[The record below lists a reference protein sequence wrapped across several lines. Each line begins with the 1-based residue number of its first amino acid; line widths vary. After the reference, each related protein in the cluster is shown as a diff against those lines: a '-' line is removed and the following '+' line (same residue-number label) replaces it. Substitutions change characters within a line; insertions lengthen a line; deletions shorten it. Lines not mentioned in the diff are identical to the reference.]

1 MSEFLEAVPEVGAPD
16 RVAMTLPPISRMRFE
31 VWALAWPVILSFGL
45 DSILG
50 LSSMLMVGRLG
61 ADAVGAVGLAT
72 QILGAVRAGIA
83 AVGTGTVALVARY
96 IGANDRDSAEDVL
109 KQSVVFGVLV
119 STIIAIPVIIFARPL
134 MGLFQVHGQMAD
146 MGARYLQVVML
157 SEPFQGIFL
166 MCASALRGAGDTRTP
181 LWIGG
186 IIDVL
191 AIFFNYALIFGKFGF
206 PALGVDGSA
215 VATLLAI
222 AIGGILFFYAL
233 SIPGMVLN
241 FKWQGLWPDF
251 SLGRRILSV
260 GNPAAIEQ
268 LLIQF
273 GFVAYVGFVARYGA
287 KEIAAYFIGV
297 RILALSFLPGFG
309 FSAASATLVGQGLGA
324 GDPNFSRKAGWES
337 TRMSIVLMTAM
348 GLVFI
353 VFAHGIAA
361 LFIDDKTVIA
371 YTVQFMYAL
380 AAAQPLMAIDWT
392 ITGAL
397 ARRRRLTI
405 PALRLA
411 RRLLRHASVL
421 NNPDLVPRRQHQ
433 LHLVVP
439 ASRLRRPLNGKGV
452 PFPNRQMGTH
462 QGLIRY
468 LARYFTG
475 EEARGEAAGR

>member
-1 MSEFLEAVPEVGAPD
+1 MSEFLESAPEVPGV
-16 RVAMTLPPISRMRFE
+16 VAMTLPPIGRMRAE

-45 DSILG
+45 DSIVG

-61 ADAVGAVGLAT
+61 ANAVGAVGLAT

-96 IGANDRDSAEDVL
+96 IGANDRDNAEEVL
-109 KQSVVFGVLV
+109 KQSVIFGVIV
-119 STIIAIPVIIFARPL
+119 STIVAVPVIVFARPL
-134 MGLFQVHGQMAD
+134 MSVFQVKGEMAE

-191 AIFFNYALIFGKFGF
+191 AIFLNYVLIFGKFGF
-206 PALGVDGSA
+206 PQLGVDGSA

-222 AIGGILFFYAL
+222 AIGGVLFFYAL
-233 SIPGMVLN
+233 SIDGMVLN
-241 FKWQGLWPDF
+241 FRWHRLRPDF
-251 SLGRRILSV
+251 GLGRRILSV

-273 GFVAYVGFVARYGA
+273 GFVAYVGFVARYGP

-324 GDPNFSRKAGWES
+324 RDPKFSRKAGWEA
-337 TRMSIVLMTAM
+337 TGMSIVLMSAM
-348 GLVFI
+348 GLIFI
-353 VFAHGIAA
+353 VFARQIAA
-361 LFIDDKTVIA
+361 LFINDKEVIE

-397 ARRRRLTI
+397 RGAGDSRFPLYGSLAGFYGMRLALTI
-405 PALRLA
+405 LITWYGGSINYIWWSLIA
-411 RRLLRHASVL
+411 
-421 NNPDLVPRRQHQ
+421 DYLVRSTIKTWRFRQGHWETIE
-433 LHLVVP
+433 V
-439 ASRLRRPLNGKGV
+439 
-452 PFPNRQMGTH
+452 
-462 QGLIRY
+462 
-468 LARYFTG
+468 
-475 EEARGEAAGR
+475 

>member
-1 MSEFLEAVPEVGAPD
+1 MSEFLESVPEVVEPLGP
-16 RVAMTLPPISRMRFE
+16 AMALPPIERIRSE

-50 LSSMLMVGRLG
+50 LASMLMVGRLG
-61 ADAVGAVGLAT
+61 ADAVGAVGLAS

-96 IGANDRDSAEDVL
+96 IGANDRDSAEGVL
-109 KQSVVFGVLV
+109 KQSVIFGVLV
-119 STIIAIPVIIFARPL
+119 STAISIPVIIFARPL
-134 MGLFQVHGQMAD
+134 MSLFQVKGEMAE

-157 SEPFQGIFL
+157 SEPFQGVFL

-191 AIFFNYALIFGKFGF
+191 AIFLNYVLIFGRLGF
-206 PALGVDGSA
+206 PAMGVDGSA
-215 VATLLAI
+215 VAMLLAI
-222 AIGGILFFYAL
+222 AVGGMLFFWAL
-233 SIPGMVLN
+233 SLDGMVLN
-241 FKWQGLWPDF
+241 FRWTRLKPDF
-251 SLGRRILSV
+251 SLGRRILGV

-268 LLIQF
+268 LIIQF
-273 GFVAYVGFVARYGA
+273 GFVAYVAFVARYGA
-287 KEIAAYFIGV
+287 KEVAAYFIGV

-337 TRMSIVLMTAM
+337 TGMAVVLMTAM

-353 VFAHGIAA
+353 VFAHQIAA
-361 LFIDDKTVIA
+361 LFIDDKQVIV

-397 ARRRRLTI
+397 RGAGDSRFPLYGSIAGFYGLRLFLTI
-405 PALRLA
+405 LISYYGGSIVWIWWSLLA
-411 RRLLRHASVL
+411 
-421 NNPDLVPRRQHQ
+421 DY
-433 LHLVVP
+433 VVR
-439 ASRLRRPLNGKGV
+439 STVKSWRFKSGQWETIQV
-452 PFPNRQMGTH
+452 
-462 QGLIRY
+462 
-468 LARYFTG
+468 
-475 EEARGEAAGR
+475 

>member
-1 MSEFLEAVPEVGAPD
+1 MSDLIEPDFIEPVPETRGPA
-16 RVAMTLPPISRMRFE
+16 RVAMTLPPVERIRLE
-31 VWALAWPVILSFGL
+31 IWALAWPVILSFGL

-50 LSSMLMVGRLG
+50 LASMLMVGRLG

-96 IGANDRDSAEDVL
+96 IGANDRDSAEEVL
-109 KQSVVFGVLV
+109 KQSVIFGVIV
-119 STIIAIPVIIFARPL
+119 STVIAIPVIIFARPL
-134 MGLFQVHGQMAD
+134 MSLFHVKGEMAE

-157 SEPFQGIFL
+157 SEPFQGVFL

-191 AIFFNYALIFGKFGF
+191 AIFLNYVLIFGRFGF

-222 AIGGILFFYAL
+222 AIGGVLFFYAL
-233 SIPGMVLN
+233 SIDGMVLN
-241 FKWQGLWPDF
+241 FRWSRMRPDF
-251 SLGRRILSV
+251 ALGRRILGV

-268 LLIQF
+268 LIIQF
-273 GFVAYVGFVARYGA
+273 GFVAYVAFVARYGA
-287 KEIAAYFIGV
+287 KEVAAYFIGV

-324 GDPNFSRKAGWES
+324 GDPEFSRKAGWES
-337 TRMSIVLMTAM
+337 TGMAMVLMTAL

-353 VFAHGIAA
+353 VFARQIAA
-361 LFIDDKTVIA
+361 LFIDDPQVIG
-371 YTVQFMYAL
+371 YTTQFMYAL

-397 ARRRRLTI
+397 RGAGDSRFPLYGS
-405 PALRLA
+405 LA
-411 RRLLRHASVL
+411 GFYGCRLLVTIIISYYGGNIVWIWWSLLA
-421 NNPDLVPRRQHQ
+421 DY
-433 LHLVVP
+433 VVRCIVK
-439 ASRLRRPLNGKGV
+439 AHRFK
-452 PFPNRQMGTH
+452 
-462 QGLIRY
+462 
-468 LARYFTG
+468 
-475 EEARGEAAGR
+475 AGHWMRIQV

>member
-1 MSEFLEAVPEVGAPD
+1 MSDFLESIPEVDAGSG
-16 RVAMTLPPISRMRFE
+16 VAMTLPPIERIRFE

-96 IGANDRDSAEDVL
+96 IGANDRDSAEEVL

-119 STIIAIPVIIFARPL
+119 STIIAIPVIIFAHPL
-134 MGLFQVHGQMAD
+134 LELFQVHGQMAD

-186 IIDVL
+186 IIDVI
-191 AIFFNYALIFGKFGF
+191 AIFLNYVLIFGKFGF

-222 AIGGILFFYAL
+222 AFGGILFFYAL

-241 FKWQGLWPDF
+241 FRWRGLWPDLG
-251 SLGRRILSV
+251 LGRRILAV

-273 GFVAYVGFVARYGA
+273 GFVAYVGFIARYGA

-324 GDPNFSRKAGWES
+324 GDRKFARKAGWVA

-353 VFAHGIAA
+353 IFAHWIAA
-361 LFIDDKTVIA
+361 LFIDDKTVIE

-397 ARRRRLTI
+397 RGAGDSQFPLYGSLAGFYGMRLFLTI
-405 PALRLA
+405 LIWYHGGSINYIWWSLLA
-411 RRLLRHASVL
+411 DYIVRSTVKVWRFQSAHWETIEV
-421 NNPDLVPRRQHQ
+421 
-433 LHLVVP
+433 
-439 ASRLRRPLNGKGV
+439 
-452 PFPNRQMGTH
+452 
-462 QGLIRY
+462 
-468 LARYFTG
+468 
-475 EEARGEAAGR
+475 

>member
-1 MSEFLEAVPEVGAPD
+1 MSEFLEAVPEVKTSGGS
-16 RVAMTLPPISRMRFE
+16 VAMTLPPIERIRFE

-50 LSSMLMVGRLG
+50 LSSIMMAGRLG

-96 IGANDRDSAEDVL
+96 IGANDRDSAEGVL
-109 KQSVVFGVLV
+109 RQSVVFGVLV
-119 STIIAIPVIIFARPL
+119 STIIAIPVIVFARPL
-134 MGLFQVHGQMAD
+134 MGLFQVHGEMAD

-191 AIFFNYALIFGKFGF
+191 AIFLNYVLIFGKFGF

-222 AIGGILFFYAL
+222 AFGGILFFYAL

-241 FKWQGLWPDF
+241 FRWRGLWPDF
-251 SLGRRILSV
+251 GLGRRILAV
-260 GNPAAIEQ
+260 GNPAPLAQ
-268 LLIQF
+268 LLIPF
-273 GFVAYVGFVARYGA
+273 GFVAYVGFIARYGA

-324 GDPNFSRKAGWES
+324 G
-337 TRMSIVLMTAM
+337 
-348 GLVFI
+348 
-353 VFAHGIAA
+353 
-361 LFIDDKTVIA
+361 
-371 YTVQFMYAL
+371 
-380 AAAQPLMAIDWT
+380 
-392 ITGAL
+392 
-397 ARRRRLTI
+397 
-405 PALRLA
+405 
-411 RRLLRHASVL
+411 
-421 NNPDLVPRRQHQ
+421 
-433 LHLVVP
+433 
-439 ASRLRRPLNGKGV
+439 
-452 PFPNRQMGTH
+452 GT
-462 QGLIRY
+462 
-468 LARYFTG
+468 T
-475 EEARGEAAGR
+475 

>member
-1 MSEFLEAVPEVGAPD
+1 M
-16 RVAMTLPPISRMRFE
+16 
-31 VWALAWPVILSFGL
+31 
-45 DSILG
+45 
-50 LSSMLMVGRLG
+50 
-61 ADAVGAVGLAT
+61 
-72 QILGAVRAGIA
+72 
-83 AVGTGTVALVARY
+83 
-96 IGANDRDSAEDVL
+96 AEL
-109 KQSVVFGVLV
+109 
-119 STIIAIPVIIFARPL
+119 
-134 MGLFQVHGQMAD
+134 
-146 MGARYLQVVML
+146 GARYLQVVML

-186 IIDVL
+186 IIDVI
-191 AIFFNYALIFGKFGF
+191 AIFLNYVLIFGKFGM

-222 AIGGILFFYAL
+222 AIGGLLFFYAL
-233 SIPGMVLN
+233 SIDGMVLN
-241 FKWQGLWPDF
+241 FRWTRLWPDF

-273 GFVAYVGFVARYGA
+273 GFVAYVGFVARYGP

-324 GDPNFSRKAGWES
+324 RDPKFSRKAGWES
-337 TRMSIVLMTAM
+337 TGMAIVGMTAM
-348 GLVFI
+348 GVVFI
-353 VFAHGIAA
+353 VFARQIAA

-397 ARRRRLTI
+397 RGAGDSQFPLYGSLAGFYGMRLFLTI
-405 PALRLA
+405 LIWYHGGSINYIWWSLLA
-411 RRLLRHASVL
+411 
-421 NNPDLVPRRQHQ
+421 DY
-433 LHLVVP
+433 VVR
-439 ASRLRRPLNGKGV
+439 STVKVWRFQSGHWEHV
-452 PFPNRQMGTH
+452 
-462 QGLIRY
+462 
-468 LARYFTG
+468 
-475 EEARGEAAGR
+475 EV